1 MARAKLPPR
10 PQPIDI
16 RKRERLCTLRKGD
29 HQIMLEKRIVAG
41 YGEELILSI
50 NAHCRRM
57 RVFTV
62 MAQLRAALEQKVA
75 TLEERGWQP

>member
-41 YGEELILSI
+41 YGRS
-50 NAHCRRM
+50 
-57 RVFTV
+57 
-62 MAQLRAALEQKVA
+62 
-75 TLEERGWQP
+75 